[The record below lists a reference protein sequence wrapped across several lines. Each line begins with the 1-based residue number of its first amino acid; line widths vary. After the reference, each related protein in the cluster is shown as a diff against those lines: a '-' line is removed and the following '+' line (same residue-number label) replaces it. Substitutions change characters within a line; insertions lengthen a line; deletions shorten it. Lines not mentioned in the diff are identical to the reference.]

1 VTELGRAEFRE
12 WRTDSRQIGAYRWL
26 VASGISSLPRGGVGG
41 TDSVSGSFRGNARVR
56 RGDESW
62 AYIYVALG
70 FALSI
75 EGTIVQMLFFER
87 PWNAVLYLALMVGTV
102 RLFVFSGQF
111 QDWLFG
117 LKERVEN
124 MPR

>member
-1 VTELGRAEFRE
+1 
-12 WRTDSRQIGAYRWL
+12 
-26 VASGISSLPRGGVGG
+26 
-41 TDSVSGSFRGNARVR
+41 VR